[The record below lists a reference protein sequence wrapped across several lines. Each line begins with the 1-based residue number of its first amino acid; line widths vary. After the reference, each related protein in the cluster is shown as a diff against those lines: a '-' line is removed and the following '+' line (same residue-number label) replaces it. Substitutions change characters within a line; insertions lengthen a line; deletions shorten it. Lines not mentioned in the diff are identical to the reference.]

1 MGKSSANIKLTTAL
15 RKAGIIKL
23 SFYDNIQDLWICLVN
38 PLLVKVD
45 VDGYQ
50 RDHDTKHSDRLAGV
64 DLPVTPYP
72 ICGITDDRLTL
83 DVYDGQHRVQR
94 AVKKKIPE
102 IYVMVKFGL
111 TPEQRAELYAEL
123 QIAKRP
129 PLWNVFKA
137 RLASGSPMYISM
149 AATCR
154 KLGLTLLCDERN
166 ADMRCVDPM
175 VEAQRSDLF
184 LPWATL
190 LCAFK
195 NSEGRLQ
202 KRASTSAIEFQ
213 RGLIDLIRKHG
224 PGIVAKA
231 TPVFKE
237 CGASFFD
244 DEAGLICH
252 CSRTNRSHFAQ
263 AFEGTLVSRGIIKVH
278 KTHS

>member
-1 MGKSSANIKLTTAL
+1 MAKSSVNIKLTAAL
-15 RKAGIIKL
+15 KKAGIIKL
-23 SFYDNIQDLWICLVN
+23 SFYDDIQDLWICLVD
-38 PLLVKVD
+38 PQLVKVD

-50 RDHDTKHSDRLAGV
+50 RDHDTKHSDRLASV

-94 AVKKKIPE
+94 AVKKKIKA

-137 RLASGSPMYISM
+137 RLSSGNPMFKKM
-149 AATCR
+149 AEVCR
-154 KLGLTLLCDERN
+154 KLGLTLKCDERN
-166 ADMRCVDPM
+166 ADLRCVDPM
-175 VEAQRSDLF
+175 IEAQRSDLF
-184 LPWATL
+184 VQWATL

-195 NSEGRLQ
+195 NADGRLQ
-202 KRASTSAIEFQ
+202 KRASTAAIEFQ
-213 RGLIDLIRKHG
+213 RGLIDLIRKYGH
-224 PGIVAKA
+224 GIVAKA
-231 TPVFKE
+231 TPIFKE
-237 CGASFFD
+237 CGAAFFD
-244 DEAGLICH
+244 DEAGRICH

-263 AFEGTLVSRGIIKVH
+263 AFEGVLVMRGVIKVSR
-278 KTHS
+278 